1 MIETVSGPMAIFVG
15 LLLGVLL
22 TFVGV
27 LLWAPRALRQRFAD
41 GVAAR
46 QAEIDA
52 LDLRADELAALNA
65 DHGVQL
71 ARERERAQRLEAQ
84 LHVLM
89 RDSGELRGRLARLD
103 IAEASALQRERELEV
118 LRERHAESMAQVRA
132 LETRLADE
140 LRGAEEKLSFLGQV
154 RGEFSNA
161 FKALASEVLEDKS
174 QRLVAENSV
183 QIGGLL
189 TPVREQLKT
198 FQDAVQQAYVQEAK
212 ERSLLGREID
222 ALKLLNQQL
231 SGEALSLTRALRG
244 DSRVQGA
251 WGELVLERL
260 LEASGLAEGR
270 EYSTQSVL
278 RDEHGSRPRPDVI
291 IHLPQQRDLII
302 DAKVS
307 LTAYERSCSAVGE
320 AERELALSEHLGSL
334 RRHVDG
340 LGKRDYSALLEGRA
354 LDFVLMFVPVESA
367 LIEAVRAD
375 AGLYE
380 YALARNIAIVSPSTL
395 LATLRAASHLWKQ
408 EQRNR
413 NAQEIAARAGKL
425 YDKFVGFVE
434 DLDNARNALSRAQGE
449 LDQAYAKL
457 SSGKGNLLRQTEQL
471 RELGARHQRSLPV
484 GLVGDEGPGS
494 AGFAPDGGHS
504 TPGEFP

>member
-1 MIETVSGPMAIFVG
+1 MIESLPSHLAILFG
-15 LLLGVLL
+15 ILAGILL
-22 TFVGV
+22 TLLIV
-27 LLWAPRALRQRFAD
+27 LVWAPRALRGRFDA
-41 GVAAR
+41 GAASR
-46 QAEIDA
+46 DAEIDA
-52 LDLRADELAALNA
+52 LDLRTSEQAAA
-65 DHGVQL
+65 IVDRDGQL
-71 ARERERAQRLEAQ
+71 SRERERCQRLEAQ

-103 IAEASALQRERELEV
+103 LAEAGLQQREQELTE
-118 LRERHAESMAQVRA
+118 LRARHAESMAQVRA

-140 LRGAEEKLSFLGQV
+140 IRNAEEKLAFLGQV
-154 RGEFSNA
+154 RGEFSDA
-161 FKALASEVLEDKS
+161 FKALAGEVLEDKS
-174 QRLVAENSV
+174 QRLIAENSA

-222 ALKLLNQQL
+222 ALKVLNQQL
-231 SGEALSLTRALRG
+231 SGEALNLTRALRG

-251 WGELVLERL
+251 WGELVLSRL

-270 EYSTQSVL
+270 EYTTQSVL
-278 RDEHGSRPRPDVI
+278 RDEDGGRPRPDVI
-291 IHLPQQRDLII
+291 VHLPQQRDLVI

-307 LTAYERSCSAVGE
+307 LTAYERSCSALGE
-320 AERELALSEHLGSL
+320 IEREQALGEHIGSL

-340 LGKRDYSALLEGRA
+340 LGKRDYTALLEGRA

-367 LIEAVRAD
+367 LIEAVRSD
-375 AGLYE
+375 VGLYE

-395 LATLRAASHLWKQ
+395 LATLRAVSHLWKQ

-434 DLDNARNALSRAQGE
+434 DLDGARQALSKAQGE

-457 SSGKGNLLRQTEQL
+457 TSGRGNLVRQTEQL
-471 RELGARHQRSLPV
+471 RELGARHQKTLPI
-484 GLVGDEGPGS
+484 GLVGEGDGDEPL
-494 AGFAPDGGHS
+494 
-504 TPGEFP
+504 

>member
-1 MIETVSGPMAIFVG
+1 MIESLPSHTAILLG
-15 LLLGVLL
+15 LLVGVLAAL
-22 TFVGV
+22 LGI
-27 LLWAPRALRQRFAD
+27 LLWAPRALRQRFVD
-41 GVAAR
+41 GAASR
-46 QAEIDA
+46 QPEIDA
-52 LDLRADELAALNA
+52 LDQRADELTAAAA
-65 DHGVQL
+65 DRDAQL
-71 ARERERAQRLEAQ
+71 VRERERTQRLEAQ
-84 LHVLM
+84 LHLLM
-89 RDSGELRGRLARLD
+89 RENGEFRGRLARLD
-103 IAEASALQRERELEV
+103 LAEASVQQRDRELAD
-118 LRERHAESMAQVRA
+118 LRARQAESMAQLRA

-140 LRGAEEKLSFLGQV
+140 MRANEEKLAFIGQV
-154 RGEFSNA
+154 RGEFSDA
-161 FKALASEVLEDKS
+161 FKALAGEVLEDKS
-174 QRLVAENSV
+174 QRLIAENSA

-198 FQDAVQQAYVQEAK
+198 FQDAVQQAYLQEAK

-222 ALKLLNQQL
+222 ALKVLNQQL

-251 WGELVLERL
+251 WGELVLSRL

-270 EYSTQSVL
+270 EYTTQAVL
-278 RDEHGSRPRPDVI
+278 RDDDGSRPRPDVI
-291 IHLPQQRDLII
+291 VHLPQQRDLVI

-307 LTAYERSCSAVGE
+307 LTAYERSCSAASE
-320 AERELALSEHLGSL
+320 AERGLALAEHIGSL

-340 LGKRDYSALLEGRA
+340 LGKRDYTALLEGRA

-367 LIEAVRAD
+367 LIEAVRSD

-395 LATLRAASHLWKQ
+395 LATLRAVSHLWKQ

-425 YDKFVGFVE
+425 YDKFVGFIE
-434 DLDNARNALSRAQGE
+434 DLDSARQALSKAQGE

-457 SSGKGNLLRQTEQL
+457 TSGKGNLVRQTEQL
-471 RELGARHQRSLPV
+471 RELGARHQKSLPV
-484 GLVGDEGPGS
+484 GLAGDEPL
-494 AGFAPDGGHS
+494 
-504 TPGEFP
+504 

>member
-1 MIETVSGPMAIFVG
+1 MIGTLPGQTAILLG
-15 LLLGVLL
+15 LL
-22 TFVGV
+22 VGV
-27 LLWAPRALRQRFAD
+27 LASLIGVLIWAPRALRQRFAD
-41 GVAAR
+41 GAASR
-46 QAEIDA
+46 QAEVDA
-52 LDLRADELAALNA
+52 LDSRVDELTIAIVDRDN
-65 DHGVQL
+65 QL

-84 LHVLM
+84 LHLLM
-89 RDSGELRGRLARLD
+89 REHGELRGRLARLD
-103 IAEASALQRERELEV
+103 IAEALLQQRDQELV
-118 LRERHAESMAQVRA
+118 DLRARHAESMAQVRA

-140 LRGAEEKLSFLGQV
+140 IRAAEEKLAFIGRV
-154 RGEFSNA
+154 RGEFSDA
-161 FKALASEVLEDKS
+161 FKALAGEVLEDKS
-174 QRLVAENSV
+174 QRLIAENSA

-198 FQDAVQQAYVQEAK
+198 FQDAVQQAYVQEAR

-222 ALKLLNQQL
+222 ALKVLNQQL

-251 WGELVLERL
+251 WGELVLSRL

-270 EYSTQSVL
+270 EYTTQSVL
-278 RDEHGSRPRPDVI
+278 RDDDGGRPRPDVM
-291 IHLPQQRDLII
+291 IHLPQQRDLVI

-307 LTAYERSCSAVGE
+307 LTAYERSCSAVTE
-320 AERELALSEHLGSL
+320 DARALALAEHIGSL

-340 LGKRDYSALLEGRA
+340 LGKRDYTALLQGRA

-367 LIEAVRAD
+367 LIEAVRTD

-395 LATLRAASHLWKQ
+395 LATLRAVSHLWKQ

-425 YDKFVGFVE
+425 YDKFVGFIE
-434 DLDNARNALSRAQGE
+434 DLDNARHALSRAQGE

-457 SSGKGNLLRQTEQL
+457 TSGKGNLVRQTEQL
-471 RELGARHQRSLPV
+471 RELGARHQKSLPT
-484 GLVGDEGPGS
+484 GLTADTDE
-494 AGFAPDGGHS
+494 AL
-504 TPGEFP
+504 

>member
-1 MIETVSGPMAIFVG
+1 MTESLANHLAIILG
-15 LLLGVLL
+15 LLVGTVLTLLGALI
-22 TFVGV
+22 
-27 LLWAPRALRQRFAD
+27 WAPRALRARFDAGRASRD
-41 GVAAR
+41 
-46 QAEIDA
+46 AEFDA
-52 LDLRADELAALNA
+52 LDLRVENLSTALR
-65 DHGVQL
+65 DRESQL
-71 ARERERAQRLEAQ
+71 QRERERGQRLEAQ
-84 LHVLM
+84 LHLLM
-89 RDSGELRGRLARLD
+89 REQGELRGRLARLD
-103 IAEASALQRERELEV
+103 LAEATIQLRERELAA
-118 LRERHAESMAQVRA
+118 LRTEQAESMAQVRA

-140 LRGAEEKLSFLGQV
+140 IRAAGEKLVFIGQV
-154 RGEFSNA
+154 RGEFSDA
-161 FKALASEVLEDKS
+161 FKALAGEVLEDKS
-174 QRLVAENSV
+174 QRLIAENAA

-189 TPVREQLKT
+189 TPVREQLQT
-198 FQDAVQQAYVQEAK
+198 FQNAVQQAYVQEAK

-222 ALKLLNQQL
+222 ALKVLNQQL

-251 WGELVLERL
+251 WGELVLSRL

-270 EYSTQSVL
+270 EYTTQSVL
-278 RDEHGSRPRPDVI
+278 RDDNGGRPRPDVI
-291 IHLPQQRDLII
+291 IHLPQQRDLVI

-307 LTAYERSCSAVGE
+307 LTAYERSCNATGESERVQALAEHVG
-320 AERELALSEHLGSL
+320 SV

-340 LGKRDYSALLEGRA
+340 LGKRDYTALLEGRA

-375 AGLYE
+375 VGLYE

-395 LATLRAASHLWKQ
+395 LATLRAVSHLWKQ

-434 DLDNARNALSRAQGE
+434 DLDSARHAVSKAQSE

-457 SSGKGNLLRQTEQL
+457 TSGKGNLVRQTEQL
-471 RELGARHQRSLPV
+471 RELGARHQKSLPA
-484 GLVGDEGPGS
+484 GLAGDDEP
-494 AGFAPDGGHS
+494 
-504 TPGEFP
+504 T

>member
-1 MIETVSGPMAIFVG
+1 MIESLPSHLAI
-15 LLLGVLL
+15 LLGILAGVLL
-22 TFVGV
+22 TLLSV
-27 LLWAPRALRQRFAD
+27 LVWAPRGLRARFDA
-41 GVAAR
+41 GAASR
-46 QAEIDA
+46 DAEIEA
-52 LDLRADELAALNA
+52 LDLRTSEFSSAIADRDA
-65 DHGVQL
+65 QL
-71 ARERERAQRLEAQ
+71 SRERERSQRLESQ
-84 LHVLM
+84 LHLLM
-89 RDSGELRGRLARLD
+89 REHAEQRGKLARLD
-103 IAEASALQRERELEV
+103 IAEAGVQQRERELTD
-118 LRERHAESMAQVRA
+118 LRARHAESMAQVRA
-132 LETRLADE
+132 LETRLVDE
-140 LRGAEEKLSFLGQV
+140 IRNAEEKLAFLGQV
-154 RGEFSNA
+154 RGEFSDA
-161 FKALASEVLEDKS
+161 FKALAGEVLEDKS
-174 QRLVAENSV
+174 QRLIAENSA

-198 FQDAVQQAYVQEAK
+198 FQDAVQHAYVQEAK

-231 SGEALSLTRALRG
+231 SGEALNLTRALRG

-270 EYSTQSVL
+270 EYTTQSVL
-278 RDEHGSRPRPDVI
+278 RDDDGGRPRPDVI
-291 IHLPQQRDLII
+291 VHLPQQRDLVI

-307 LTAYERSCSAVGE
+307 LTAYERSCSAVADGE
-320 AERELALSEHLGSL
+320 RALALAEHIGSL

-367 LIEAVRAD
+367 LIEAVRSD

-395 LATLRAASHLWKQ
+395 LATLRAVSHLWKQ

-413 NAQEIAARAGKL
+413 NAQDIAARAGKL

-434 DLDNARNALSRAQGE
+434 DLDGARQALSKAQGE

-457 SSGKGNLLRQTEQL
+457 TSGRGNLVRQTEQL
-471 RELGARHQRSLPV
+471 RELGARHQKSLPV
-484 GLVGDEGPGS
+484 GLVGEGDGDES
-494 AGFAPDGGHS
+494 L
-504 TPGEFP
+504 